1 LSANA
6 KQKIPI
12 SISKKQQEIR
22 WFKLHFEIVMAKNNP
37 SSEVFYWDAP
47 RRRLHKRDLFPLQM
61 EINETTYF
69 ISQWTLKHFKVV
81 NYTDEIKLGKE
92 FTITPIVK
100 FRDFNIQFDA
110 TAIALHYNIK
120 NQELI
125 ATFKD
130 ISEEHQELLQY
141 FSEALN
147 TGDMV
152 NIDNVLRRVDMPVTP
167 ASTKLAEIPTKKNK
181 AHKLKRGL
189 FASLYLLVGA
199 GLFLFTIATL
209 YNSFFR
215 LEVETAFVNSAVIL
229 VQTRSQGNIKD
240 ILVKNDE
247 LVSAGQPLLILDI
260 SDNERLPKQY
270 RIDRAKQQ
278 VALFQAL
285 LNDSNDKT
293 ASQTHLSQT
302 KVNAANATLQATII
316 TRKLKCNRRYAN
328 DIDRRNPRK
337 RKAECHVARKKVT
350 AARAHLKASIAYL
363 TAAKKSYKNNTQAS
377 SEGNKKSTAVLHAK
391 LAQAQQKVNII
402 ERTPESLSGTETIY
416 SPTAGKIIKIVDVK
430 NQYIKKGH
438 LIAVIQQPDSE
449 QFIEAHIT
457 QEEATKLQVGNKAI
471 AYSPSLARDY
481 PLVIDQVDLTN
492 AVISVNNI
500 RLFNQY
506 IPEDKTAKIILKFID
521 KQSETLSFA
530 LPVTLSIEKQTR
542 FSTKLKNSIASLFNM
557 IIGKAHADDL
567 LPVFRSPYCSI
578 YTSEPAYCKNATHLF
593 PQGFIDNIKQLNQP
607 ADAVKKNSLF

>member
-1 LSANA
+1 
-6 KQKIPI
+6 
-12 SISKKQQEIR
+12 
-22 WFKLHFEIVMAKNNP
+22 MTKNKP

-81 NYTDEIKLGKE
+81 NYTDEVKLGQE

-110 TAIALHYNIK
+110 TARVLHYNIK

-167 ASTKLAEIPTKKNK
+167 ASTKLAKIPAKKNK
-181 AHKLKRGL
+181 AKKLKRGL

-215 LEVETAFVNSAVIL
+215 LEVETAFVNSPVTP
-229 VQTRSQGNIKD
+229 VQAHSQGNIKD

-247 LVSAGQPLLILDI
+247 LVSSGQPLLTLDI

-270 RIDRAKQQ
+270 QIEMAKQQ
-278 VALFQAL
+278 VVLFQAL
-285 LNDSNDKT
+285 LNDNNDKT

-302 KVNAANATLQATII
+302 KVNAAKATLQATIM
-316 TRKLKCNRRYAN
+316 TRNLKCNRRYAS

-350 AARAHLKASIAYL
+350 AARAHVKFSMAYL
-363 TAAKKSYKNNTQAS
+363 VAVKKSYKNNTQAT
-377 SEGNKKSTAVLHAK
+377 SEDNKKSTSVLQAK
-391 LAQAQQKVNII
+391 LAQAQQKVKII
-402 ERTPESLSGTETIY
+402 ENTPESLSGTETIY
-416 SPTAGKIIKIVDVK
+416 SPIAGKIIKIVDIK

-438 LIAVIQQPDSE
+438 LIAVIQPPDSE

-471 AYSPSLARDY
+471 AYSPSLVRDY
-481 PLVIDQVDLTN
+481 PLVIEHVDLTN
-492 AVISVNNI
+492 DVISVNNI
-500 RLFNQY
+500 SLFNKY
-506 IPEDKTAKIILKFID
+506 IPENKTAKVILKFVD
-521 KQSETLSFA
+521 KESDTLSFA
-530 LPVTLSIEKQTR
+530 LPVKLSIEKQTSFTTR
-542 FSTKLKNSIASLFNM
+542 MKDSIASLFNI
-557 IIGKAHADDL
+557 IIGKAHANDL
-567 LPVFRSPYCSI
+567 LPITTSPYCSI
-578 YTSEPAYCKNATHLF
+578 YTPEPYYCKNATHLF
-593 PQGFIDNIKQLNQP
+593 PQGFIDNLKQLNQST
-607 ADAVKKNSLF
+607 DAVKKNSLF